1 MPTEHLSPRP
11 SSCLAVLA
19 AAFVFAFAMGAPQ
32 ARAQVSTAGVG
43 VVRHGVV
50 LSGSNR
56 VEGSLQIL
64 AGENTSFDGTP
75 IITGDLLVPG
85 TPLIQF
91 GGNPSYGGT
100 LQGAGDALPSNYQIT
115 GNGHFSLRHIV
126 LRTNAV
132 AMPVV
137 AAPPLPAGTRDVALS
152 SSGAN
157 PGSFA
162 TIRNLTVSGAAGN
175 VVVPPGTYGAFAVT
189 GNNSLTLGVA
199 GATQPA
205 VYNFQALT
213 FSGKDDLRIV
223 GPVIVTV
230 NGSVTCGGRIGSS
243 ASPGWLK
250 LRVASGNVILSGN
263 NTIYGQ
269 IIVPNGSVTFN
280 GNSELIGGLAC
291 NQLILNGNNLLR
303 FLILNTPPAATNDLV
318 TTNEDTD
325 VSFLLRGTDPDNN
338 PLTYTLLSVP
348 LHGRLSGVAPQLQY
362 TPEANYNGS
371 DSFTF
376 KVNDGQADSNVAT
389 ITLAVTPVNDTPTAI
404 SQRLTTKEDQALA
417 VTVAGQDVDEDALT
431 YEIISGPTHGTLTGT
446 PPQLLYTPDRDSNAT
461 DQFSFVVNDGKI
473 NSGVASVVIVVDP
486 TNDAPIAVDSSIELL
501 EDTPR
506 PVVLGATDPDGDVVT
521 YPVIT
526 KPQHGKLSGTPPNL
540 TYTPDAN
547 YAGPDSFNFSASDGQ
562 ADSALATVS
571 INVIQVND
579 APEALEQNVST
590 TEDTPRRITL
600 SGKDTEG
607 DPLGYRVDQLP
618 AHGTL
623 EGTPP
628 DLIYKPA
635 PDYNGSDSFTFV
647 TNDSF
652 EESDAATVTITIV
665 PANDAPVAAPQ
676 QLNTPEDT
684 ELEVTLG
691 ASDAEGDA
699 LTYTIVRYPQNGS
712 LSGSGSSYTYKPAPN
727 YFGTD
732 SFAFRAN
739 DGQADSNE
747 AVVDL
752 TIAAVNDSPVAD
764 KQSVTT
770 DEDVPRAIVLTGSDV
785 DGDAL
790 SFRVLSGPENG
801 VLEGTAPQF
810 TYRPRPNY
818 NGPDTVVFV
827 TNDGHVDSAP
837 ATVSISV
844 GPIND
849 APVTYDDE
857 VATDEDVAMGIV
869 LWANEYDGDPLTFT
883 VTTQP
888 QHGTISG
895 SPPNL
900 LYTPDQDFHGSDSFA
915 FKANDGLED
924 SNVSTVAITVRSIND
939 VPVASSQHR
948 LTPED
953 SPLEIALSAA
963 DADSDPLTYTVL
975 TPPAHGTL
983 GGTPPNLLYTPA
995 QDFYGEDAFT
1005 FRVNDGTVD
1014 SAPATVAITVQPVND
1029 LPEAVGQPVSTD
1041 EEVPVPV
1048 TLAATD
1054 VDGDPLVYL
1063 ILTPPEHG
1071 TLTGTPPNLVYTP
1084 TTNYNGPDRIVFA
1097 AYDGTSDSLPAEIQI
1112 TVRPLNDAPAA
1123 VGQSLST
1130 AEDTAL
1136 AVTLTGTDAD
1146 NDTLTYSITVAP
1158 QHGSL
1163 SGVPPDVT
1171 YIPAADFNGTD
1182 SFAFKANDGTVDS
1195 PPANI
1200 HIAVTPVNDAPSAT
1214 AQGIVTDQNTASSV
1228 TLAGTDVDQDLLTFS
1243 IVTPPGH
1250 GVISGTSPNL
1260 TYTPADNY
1268 HGPDSFT
1275 FRAND
1280 GALDSAPA
1288 TVSITVNRV
1297 NRRPVAADQ
1306 MLTTDEDTPKVV
1318 ILSGT
1323 DPDGDPL
1330 TYVITGNPA
1339 HGRLVGSGATLTYR
1353 PNSNYSGPDSFTFK
1367 VNDGVVDSLPGTIAI
1382 NISSVND
1389 APTAIPQTIATKKD
1403 QARSFTLTAS
1413 DPDGDPIA
1421 YSVLES
1427 PAHGTLTGAAPD
1439 LTYTPASGYLGADHF
1454 TFKVNDGQVDSAPA
1468 TVSINVNS
1476 NNTAPSALPQS
1487 VATDEDNSVNI
1498 TLTATDAE
1506 GNTLSYLILSQ
1517 PAHGVLTGTP
1527 PALTYTPAENYNG
1540 ADHFS
1545 FQASD
1550 GSLASDPAN
1559 VSITVRPVNDAPV
1572 AEAQSIRTK
1581 QAVSKSFVL
1590 NGTDIDG
1597 DALTYTVTVAP
1608 AHGTLSG
1615 AAPNL
1620 TYIPESTYF
1629 GADSLKFTISDG
1641 HAISNEATVG
1651 IKITPPIVSRTYT
1664 TTADFA
1670 EGSLFNVNSAVPN
1683 QLQTSINQS
1692 NFDFVWIPIF
1702 TKGTVVRLD
1711 TETGR
1716 VLGEYRLT
1724 PDGVGDPYASRTAID
1739 SKGNCWIANERT
1751 NTVVMIANPNG
1762 ADWIDKNHNG
1772 KLDTSIGQDDIKP
1785 WPNPNGVNTNGG
1797 VSAAEDEL
1805 IVRYVKSTAT
1815 NLRHISVDG
1824 QDNVWVGGVGV
1835 QNFDLID
1842 HNTGTIIRTE
1852 LANGRG
1858 GNGGFIDFDNVLW
1871 STGRF
1876 LRWQANLPLSSVP
1889 PTPWNIPDNSWGVA
1903 KDPLG
1908 NVWVTYDPSEV
1919 VYKYAPDGHLIGTYP
1934 HGSTW
1939 SQGLAIDANGD
1950 VWIATSHC
1958 GYFVSHLKNDGTF
1971 VGAVPVAAHGP
1982 TGVAIDRKGYI
1993 WVSNTNGVVQRI
2005 NPLGGAV
2012 GRDGVTP
2019 IGEVDITTSYLG
2031 GTIWAYSNFTGA
2043 ALARAGQRGRWT
2055 VTYDSEQDG
2064 ANWGAVVWNAQI
2076 CNDGALPVYASVS
2089 EDGIHYSAEQL
2100 LTPENSVPTAK
2111 GRFITI
2117 RVDFEPSESG
2127 GVSPILQDITVGTAG
2142 YVPPPV
2148 GHGWSITAGDD
2159 INANWPDPLVLH
2171 GAICRSAYDPA
2182 VNSSVTW
2189 SVVSGPGQVSF
2200 SDIHAIQPT
2209 CQFTKDGIYVFR
2221 VTALVGSETQTDD
2234 LTVRL
2239 TPYNKAPWVDA
2250 GPNRSIRTIAS
2261 SAFLDGTVR
2270 DDGLPENTPLQI
2282 QWRQKYGPGVTTFA
2296 NPNSPTTTA
2305 TFSMEGI
2312 YTLELWASDG
2322 QYSATATVEV
2332 RAGTL
2337 CSIEGID
2344 GLVSWWQANGTAADH
2359 ASGNQAFLEKG
2370 ATYQNSLIGAGFK
2383 FDGTD
2388 DRITV
2393 FKSPSLDLAK
2403 TGDGSLTVEFWM
2415 KPETHENN
2423 FRFLAEWKN
2432 VSTDA
2437 YGVHIYRW
2445 FSQLRANLVDT
2456 QGRSHEIFSN
2466 ADVAFVGQWTHIG
2479 VTYDGTTGVARIYVN
2494 GVQQTSANLGL
2505 FTPQTSYDLY
2515 FGSDINSSGNAVN
2528 AYYSGM
2534 LDEIS
2539 LYRRA
2544 LDGNE
2549 LHDIYAAGSDGK
2561 CPIDENH
2568 SPVVDAGP
2576 DQSIARVDDTVA
2588 LHGSA
2593 TDDGLPVDSS
2603 VALLWTKL
2611 SGPGTVTFSTP
2622 SSVATLATFSAPGV
2636 YILQLMAD
2644 DGLDKISDTVV
2655 VRVGT
2660 FCRVEGPAGLA
2671 AWWPGNGDA
2680 HDVISGQT
2688 GRLLNGASFVDG
2700 KVSMAFQFD
2709 GANDAVR
2716 NVAAANLDL
2725 GKRGDGSLTIEFWM
2739 RPETHENNF
2748 RMLTQWRDVV
2758 TGRTG
2763 VHVYR
2768 WFSQLRANLI
2778 DTQGRS
2784 HEIFSNADV
2793 ALINLWTHI
2802 GVTYDGKTGIAR
2814 IYVNGVQQ
2822 SSAPLGIFTP
2832 QTSYDLYFGSD
2843 LNSAGPA
2850 NPFYKGQLDE
2860 ISLYSRSLDGQEM
2873 WDIFAAGQ
2881 EGKCPTD
2888 QNRAPVVNA
2897 GPNQSLT
2904 RPGSTLTLSGVVTDD
2919 GLPLPSSLNIQWKK
2933 LSGPGD
2939 VLLGTPNQSETTA
2952 TFSQS
2957 GIYVMELSANDT
2969 LDHASDTVEVRVNAF
2984 CSVDSPP
2991 DLAAWWPANGD
3002 ALDVI
3007 SGHVGRLLN
3016 GVTFADGKASM
3027 GFKFDGSDDV
3037 VRIAADDSINIAK
3050 NGSFTVEFW
3059 MNPETHE
3066 NNFRM
3071 LTVWKN
3077 AVSGAYGV
3085 HIYRWFSQLRAN
3097 LIDTSGLS
3105 HEIFSN
3111 ADVAF
3116 VNQWTHV
3123 AVTYD
3128 KPTGIA
3134 RIYINGNQQASANL
3148 GVFTPQTTPDLYFG
3162 DDPSSNGS
3170 TNSFYKGMLDE
3181 ISLYRRALDG
3191 KEIHDIY
3198 AADTDGK
3205 CPIDDNAAP
3214 IVDAG
3219 PDQSV
3224 TQTSGILPLQ
3234 GSVIDDGLP
3243 AGSSVGVEWS
3253 KVSGPGVVTFA
3264 NASSATTTATFSQP
3278 GIYVLQL
3285 VADDS
3290 LDQGSDTV
3298 EVRVGTYCRVEG
3310 PAGLTSWWP
3319 GNGDARDVIGG
3330 QTGRLLNGA
3339 SFVDGKVSM
3348 AFQFDGVND
3357 AVRNPAS
3364 PNLDVGKRGDGSF
3377 SIEFW
3382 MKPET
3387 HENNFRFL
3395 AEWRNAATG
3404 ATGVHVYRWFSQL
3417 RANLIDT
3424 NGLSH
3429 EIFSNADVAF
3439 VNQWTHVAV
3448 TYDKP
3453 SGIAR
3458 IYINGVQQTAAP
3470 LGAFTPQT
3478 SYDLYFG
3485 SDLNSAGP
3493 ANPFYKGQLDEIS
3506 LYSRALDGQEL
3517 WDIFSADK
3525 EGKCPV
3531 DQNRA
3536 PTVSAGP
3543 DLSISQA
3550 SGTVALLGSVDND
3563 SLPLNAGTTL
3573 LWRKLSGP
3581 GDVTFADSSSAQTT
3595 ATFSAPGIYVLQLT
3609 ADDTLNQASDTMEVR
3624 VGVPCRIEGPAD
3636 MAAWW
3641 PGNGDA
3647 KDVVSGQVGRLL
3659 NGVSLVDAKV
3669 SMGFQFDGANDSVR
3683 MPAATNLDVAKAG
3696 DGSMTV
3702 EFWMKP
3708 DTHENNFRFLV
3719 EWKNTVNN
3727 AYGVHIYRWF
3737 SQLRANFI
3745 DTTGL
3750 SHEIFSNADVA
3761 FIGQWTHVAVTY
3773 DKTKGIARIYI
3784 NGVQQSSANLGIFT
3798 PQTSYDLY
3806 FGSDL
3811 TNNGSAN
3818 SFYKGQLDEIA
3829 LYRRALDGQELWDIF
3844 AADKDGKCPFDQNRA
3859 PVVNAGPDQAVAQ
3872 TNTAINLHGT
3882 VSDDGL
3888 PLPASINAHW
3898 SKVSGPGSVSFGN
3911 ADSLDTT
3918 ASFDLGGIYVLRL
3931 TADDT
3936 LESASD
3942 LVEVRVGPACGTAS
3956 ASSLVAWWPGNGD
3969 AQDVVTGQFGRLLN
3983 GTSFVDAKVS
3993 TGFKFD
3999 GADDAVRMPAAAN
4012 LDVAKSGDGSV
4023 SLEFWMNPETHENNF
4038 RFLAEW
4044 KNVATG
4050 AYGVHVYRWFSQLR
4064 VNWIDTAG
4072 NAHNLFSNA
4081 DVAFVGQWTHVA
4093 VTYDHAT
4100 GTGRIYINGVQ
4111 QSSAS
4116 LGVFLPQ
4123 TSHDLYFA
4131 SDLGS
4136 AGPVNSFY
4144 KGQLDEVGLY
4154 NTSLT
4159 AAQVQAIYAAGVCG
4173 KTPFVR
4179 NAPPSVNAGYDRTI
4193 TLPTNSVTLAGT
4205 ALDDGNP
4212 ANSALTVNWTQTA
4225 GPATALLSS
4234 PTSLQTTAMFSQ
4246 TGDYTFQLTA
4256 SDGALSASSLVHVTV
4271 LPDLRTPPVVSL
4283 TAPAGG
4289 SRFQST
4295 QAITISASAS
4305 DNDGRVTKVEFF
4317 ADAVKLGEKLTT
4329 PYSYAWSNA
4338 PGGSHVLTARAT
4350 DNDGLTATSSSVNID
4365 VVDPSTAPPPRIE
4378 LTSPEDASAITAPTE
4393 IRGSVEMASLKSWRL
4408 EYQLQG
4414 TPCADWVTFATGTG
4428 QVHDNVIGTLDPT
4441 LLLNGTYVVRLVVT
4455 DLANVS
4461 RTPNY
4466 LTFFIDGNMKVG
4478 QFTATFKDLELPLSG
4493 VPITVTRTY
4502 DSRNHCPGD
4511 FGYGW
4516 SLDVDS
4522 IRLESTEQMG
4532 NAWDLFVFVGNLVD
4546 PSYYRMDDAGPHLLS
4561 VKLPDGQLLRF
4572 TPKIV
4577 MDRPYNRLLSLL
4589 DQDGDDIGQVIS
4601 DIQYNQPVKLIYR
4614 AQSGTNGAVLKP
4626 RGYHT
4631 TDDLGGSG
4639 STSADAQFYLSSNTE
4654 GAFGLATHEN
4664 SAQDAPLMTD
4674 VTGWELTLKDG
4685 RVFLFDASG
4694 KLEQM
4699 LDRVGNKVTFNRDGA
4714 GKVER
4719 ITHSPSAKE
4728 IVFTRDA
4735 SQRIKAIA
4743 DPAGNKVQYRYTT
4756 NGDLDAVF
4764 QRGNDPAANVPTT
4777 SFTYK
4782 GVTHLLENILD
4793 ARGIQAAKNYYDDA
4807 GRLIK
4812 TVDADGKETIFTH
4825 DLNSRTET
4833 IKDRAG
4839 NITVHKYD
4847 ERGNIIETHAPD
4859 GTVTATDYHRW
4870 SDGKLSDLKETES
4883 VTGLFTDEFSP
4894 TAPLSTKTFTTHYSY
4909 EDDDPNTPPAND
4921 GLLRKLVDPKGNTTT
4936 FTYDDRGNV
4945 LTVTDANANAAGG
4958 TPPAGVTNTY
4968 YPNGLLQTAT
4978 DALGHVTTYTYD
4990 AKGNPDTETRTVT
5003 ITNVDG
5009 SSNVVNVVTD
5019 RDYNALGQL
5028 EKLTDPA
5035 GHVTTFEYDTNGN
5048 RRFERTTRT
5057 SGGGSVALVTET
5069 EYDAQDR
5076 PVRTWN
5082 ADNPRGQATRPS
5094 SETVYDDNGKVA
5106 WTYDALGRG
5115 THQEYDSRGLLIKT
5129 THPDNTFE
5137 TVTYDADGRR
5147 ETSTDRRG
5155 QVTKAV
5161 YDAMGRVKNTIFLGD
5176 GSTSAVTLST
5186 TAYDAVGRVWQS
5198 TDANNRT
5205 TSYSYDAAGRRLV
5218 VALPLLQGSSVPSIT
5233 RYAYDNNGNL
5243 RFVTDAKGRV
5253 IEHLYDALN
5262 RRIQT
5267 ILPAAPIDL
5276 NGDGLLGSNEQS
5288 VITSTQTGYDELG
5301 RRVSETDA
5309 SNRTKR
5315 YIYDVLGRLRHVV
5328 DFAGQDTRFEYDELG
5343 NQLSQTDA
5351 NSHTTSYTYDNAGR
5365 RLTRTLPLGQQELL
5379 GYDNAGNLAS
5389 RKDFNGKVTT
5399 YGYDAMDRLRYRV
5412 PDSSLGEPTVEF
5424 TYTANGQRETMRDAT
5439 GTTIY
5444 NYDGRGQLSTKQTPF
5459 GTLSYSY
5466 YANGSLARTWSS
5478 NVNGIDTSYAY
5489 DEQNRLAT
5497 VTDPNLGNT
5506 TYSYDEVGNL
5516 KQAAYPNAIKHQY
5529 TYNVLNRLDLLID
5542 RSPTN
5547 TIINCWKYHG
5557 TGAGQRTWV
5566 EEFDHRTAWYSYD
5579 NLGRLKTEAVTGSI
5593 QDGKNGNVSYGYDN
5607 VGNRLSRTS
5616 SLPGIPNQ
5624 TFGYDAN
5631 DRLNGDQYD
5640 ANGNTRIGTTSQPLN
5655 LSTPQQVSGTDSY
5668 DSENRLTQRN
5678 GNNGSV
5684 TLLYDGDGNRVQE
5697 IVNGQTTSYLVDDRN
5712 PTGYAQ
5718 VVEEIVNGVVNHT
5731 YTYGHDLIS
5740 QDQVDPATNSWHAT
5754 FYAYDGHG
5762 NVRFLT
5768 NESGQVTDTYV
5779 YDAFGTLITATGTT
5793 NNRYRYTGEQFDP
5806 ALGLYYLRARLL
5818 NPLTGRFWTQDS
5830 YQGMNQEPGSLHK
5843 YLYATSDPANN
5854 LDPSG
5859 RESLAEISIS
5869 TSIRSGLVGMAVG
5882 APFRAY
5888 NAAMQFRAGVDL
5900 GTIAYDASIGV
5911 LTDGALGAALPGLG
5925 SFAARFT
5932 PIARAGQLL
5941 QRAAGSVWNAT
5952 PFVRGRLIE
5961 EGILGRLPSTL
5972 QAGVKNFPVIDDFFR
5987 GVATSIKS
5995 IDVTAKTYQNT
6006 SSLIYKIMRDAGKL
6020 AAFDGA
6026 EYGGYQVAA
6035 HEVEKRVLVVVVEEG
6050 AVTAEQAEAL
6060 VQATRQARAAYPGV
6074 EIAITPMP

>member
-1 MPTEHLSPRP
+1 
-11 SSCLAVLA
+11 
-19 AAFVFAFAMGAPQ
+19 MGAPQ

-75 IITGDLLVPG
+75 IVTGDLLVPG

-115 GNGHFSLRHIV
+115 GTGHFSLRHIV

-157 PGSFA
+157 PGSFS

-205 VYNFQALT
+205 VYNFQALS
-213 FSGKDDLRIV
+213 FSGNDDLRIV

-280 GNSELIGGLAC
+280 GNSQLIGGLAC

-325 VSFLLRGTDPDNN
+325 VTFLLRGTDPDNN
-338 PLTYTLLSVP
+338 PLTYTLLSLP

-389 ITLAVTPVNDTPTAI
+389 ITLAVKPVNDTPTAI

-417 VTVAGQDVDEDALT
+417 VTLAGQDVDEDALT

-547 YAGPDSFNFSASDGQ
+547 YAGPDSFNFSATDGQ

-635 PDYNGSDSFTFV
+635 RDYNGSDSFTFV

-652 EESDAATVTITIV
+652 EESDPATVTITIV

-684 ELEVTLG
+684 ELQVTLG
-691 ASDAEGDA
+691 ASDAEGDN

-712 LSGSGSSYTYKPAPN
+712 LSGSGSNFTYKPAPN

-747 AVVDL
+747 AVVDI
-752 TIAAVNDSPVAD
+752 TIEAVNDSPVAN

-770 DEDVPRAIVLTGSDV
+770 DEDVARAIVLTGSDV

-790 SFRVLSGPENG
+790 SFRVLSGPEHG
-801 VLEGTAPQF
+801 ALEGTAPRF
-810 TYRPRPNY
+810 TYRPSTNY
-818 NGPDTVVFV
+818 NGPDALVFV
-827 TNDGHVDSAP
+827 ANDGHGDSAP

-888 QHGTISG
+888 QHGTFSG
-895 SPPNL
+895 TPPNL

-953 SPLEIALSAA
+953 SPLEIALTAA

-975 TPPAHGTL
+975 TPPAHGSL
-983 GGTPPNLLYTPA
+983 SGTPPNLLYTPA
-995 QDFYGEDAFT
+995 QDFHDEDAFT

-1014 SAPATVAITVQPVND
+1014 SAPATVTITVQPVND

-1112 TVRPLNDAPAA
+1112 TVRPINDAPAA
-1123 VGQSLST
+1123 AGQSLST

-1200 HIAVTPVNDAPSAT
+1200 HIVVTPVNDAPSAT
-1214 AQGIVTDQNTASSV
+1214 AQGMVTDQNTASSV

-1353 PNSNYSGPDSFTFK
+1353 PNSNYSGPDSFSFK

-1439 LTYTPASGYLGADHF
+1439 LTYTPASGYLGTDRF

-1476 NNTAPSALPQS
+1476 TNTAPSALPQS

-1517 PAHGVLTGTP
+1517 PTHGVLTGTP

-1540 ADHFS
+1540 SDHFS

-1581 QAVSKSFVL
+1581 QGISKSFVL
-1590 NGTDIDG
+1590 KGSDIDG

-1615 AAPNL
+1615 TAPNL
-1620 TYIPESTYF
+1620 TYAPESTYY
-1629 GADSLKFTISDG
+1629 GSDSLKFTVSDG
-1641 HAISNEATVG
+1641 HAMSNEATVS
-1651 IKITPPIVSRTYT
+1651 IKITPPLVSRTYT

-1670 EGSLFNVNSAVPN
+1670 EGNLFNVSSVVPN
-1683 QLQTSINQS
+1683 QLQTSIDQS
-1692 NFDFVWIPIF
+1692 NFDFVWVPVF

-1724 PDGVGDPYASRTAID
+1724 PDGVSDPYASRTAID

-1762 ADWIDKNHNG
+1762 ADWIDRNHNG
-1772 KLDTSIGQDDIKP
+1772 KLDTSLGQDDVRA
-1785 WPNPNGVNTNGG
+1785 WPNPGGVNTNGG
-1797 VSAAEDEL
+1797 VSSAEDEL
-1805 IVRYVKSTAT
+1805 IVRYVKTTAKG
-1815 NLRHISVDG
+1815 LRHISVDG
-1824 QDNVWVGGVGV
+1824 QDNVWIGGVDV

-1842 HNTGTIIRTE
+1842 HNTGAIIRTE
-1852 LANGRG
+1852 LSNGHG

-1871 STGRF
+1871 STGNF
-1876 LRWQANLPLSSVP
+1876 LRWPVSTPLSSVP
-1889 PTPWNIPDNSWGVA
+1889 TPWNPGIPSDSWGVA
-1903 KDPLG
+1903 KDPFG
-1908 NVWVTYDPSEV
+1908 NIWVTHDPSTTV
-1919 VYKYAPDGHLIGTYP
+1919 AKYAPDGKLIGEYS
-1934 HGSTW
+1934 HGYSW
-1939 SQGLAIDANGD
+1939 SQGIAIDANGD

-1958 GYFVSHLKNDGTF
+1958 GYAVAHLKNDGTLI
-1971 VGAVPVAAHGP
+1971 GSVPVAAHGP
-1982 TGVAIDRKGYI
+1982 TGVAIDRKGRVWASSTTGI
-1993 WVSNTNGVVQRI
+1993 VQRI
-2005 NPLGGAV
+2005 NPLGGPI
-2012 GRDGVTP
+2012 GTDGVTP
-2019 IGEVDITTSYLG
+2019 VGEVDISSNYLG
-2031 GTIWAYSNFTGA
+2031 GEVWAYSNFTGA

-2064 ANWGAVVWNAQI
+2064 AAWGPVVWNAQI
-2076 CNDGALPVYASVS
+2076 CNDGALPVYVS
-2089 EDGIHYSAEQL
+2089 LSDDGIHYSPEQQ
-2100 LTPENSVPTAK
+2100 LTPEQSVPSGN

-2117 RVDFEPSESG
+2117 RVDFEPAENG
-2127 GVSPILQDITVGTAG
+2127 GTSPILQDITVGTLG
-2142 YVPPPV
+2142 YVPPSV
-2148 GHGWSITAGDD
+2148 GHGWSVTAGED
-2159 INANWPDPLVLH
+2159 ISANWPDPIVLH

-2182 VNSSVTW
+2182 VSSTVTW

-2209 CQFTKDGIYVFR
+2209 CQFTKDGNYVFR
-2221 VTALVGSETQTDD
+2221 VSATANGITQSDD
-2234 LTVRL
+2234 LNVHL
-2239 TPYNKAPWVDA
+2239 VPYNKAPWVSA
-2250 GPNRSIRTIAS
+2250 GHNLSVRSLGDIVT
-2261 SAFLDGTVR
+2261 LNGVVR
-2270 DDGLPENTPLQI
+2270 DDGLPENTPLQV
-2282 QWRQKYGPGVTTFA
+2282 QWRMRYGPGTVAFA
-2296 NPNSPTTTA
+2296 DPAQPQTTA
-2305 TFSMEGI
+2305 TFSLPGI
-2312 YTLELWASDG
+2312 YVLELFATDT
-2322 QYSATATVEV
+2322 QYSATSTVEV
-2332 RAGTL
+2332 RVAAFCNIG
-2337 CSIEGID
+2337 SID
-2344 GLVSWWQANGTAADH
+2344 GLVSWWQANGTGADH
-2359 ASGNQAFLEKG
+2359 ASGNEAFLEKG
-2370 ATYQNSLIGAGFK
+2370 ATYANGKVGAAFK
-2383 FDGTD
+2383 FDGVD
-2388 DRITV
+2388 DRAIV
-2393 FKSPSLDLAK
+2393 FKSPTLDIAK
-2403 TGDGSLTVEFWM
+2403 NGSFTVELWSNAINRGNE
-2415 KPETHENN
+2415 PVLLGWNN
-2423 FRFLAEWKN
+2423 GSAWGVFLWERQEWFIN
-2432 VSTDA
+2432 E
-2437 YGVHIYRW
+2437 
-2445 FSQLRANLVDT
+2445 LRAVLYDTNGVRHEFAVGENYAGVD
-2456 QGRSHEIFSN
+2456 
-2466 ADVAFVGQWTHIG
+2466 GQWRHYALS
-2479 VTYDGTTGVARIYVN
+2479 YDKPSGIARLYIN
-2494 GVQQTSANLGL
+2494 GVLQGQANLGS
-2505 FTPQTSYDLY
+2505 FTPQTGYDLY
-2515 FGSDINSSGNAVN
+2515 FGSVQGQSTPFA
-2528 AYYSGM
+2528 GM

-2539 LYRRA
+2539 LYNRA
-2544 LDGNE
+2544 LDGQE
-2549 LHDIYAAGSDGK
+2549 IWEIYDADVYGK
-2561 CPIDENH
+2561 CPIDENAAPMV
-2568 SPVVDAGP
+2568 SAGP
-2576 DQSIARVDDTVA
+2576 EQSTAQNT
-2588 LHGSA
+2588 GSV
-2593 TDDGLPVDSS
+2593 TLYGSVSDDGLPLGST
-2603 VALLWTKL
+2603 VAVHWSKVN
-2611 SGPGTVTFSTP
+2611 GPGNVTFGNPNAVQTT
-2622 SSVATLATFSAPGV
+2622 AAFTAPGIYV
-2636 YILQLMAD
+2636 LKLTAD
-2644 DGLDKISDTVV
+2644 DTLETVSDTVE
-2655 VRVGT
+2655 VRVGS
-2660 FCRVEGPAGLA
+2660 FCNVDSPPGLVG
-2671 AWWPGNGDA
+2671 WWPGQGNGREAIGSND
-2680 HDVISGQT
+2680 
-2688 GRLLNGASFVDG
+2688 GRLLNGIDFAVG
-2700 KVSMAFQFD
+2700 KTSLGFHFD
-2709 GANDAVR
+2709 GANDSVR
-2716 NVAAANLDL
+2716 VPAAPALD
-2725 GKRGDGSLTIEFWM
+2725 
-2739 RPETHENNF
+2739 
-2748 RMLTQWRDVV
+2748 V
-2758 TGRTG
+2758 
-2763 VHVYR
+2763 
-2768 WFSQLRANLI
+2768 
-2778 DTQGRS
+2778 
-2784 HEIFSNADV
+2784 
-2793 ALINLWTHI
+2793 
-2802 GVTYDGKTGIAR
+2802 GKTGNGSFTIELWANSVNRGNEPVLVGWNNGGAWGVFLWERQEWFINELRAVLYDTSGVRHEFAVGENYAGVDGQWRHYALSYDKPSGIAR
-2814 IYVNGVQQ
+2814 LYINGVLQGQ
-2822 SSAPLGIFTP
+2822 ANLGSFTP
-2832 QTSYDLYFGSD
+2832 QTGYDLYFGYVQGQSTPF
-2843 LNSAGPA
+2843 AGL
-2850 NPFYKGQLDE
+2850 LDE
-2860 ISLYSRSLDGQEM
+2860 ISLYSRVLDGEEIY
-2873 WDIFAAGQ
+2873 DIFAADKD
-2881 EGKCPTD
+2881 GKCPVD
-2888 QNRAPVVNA
+2888 QNHPPVVSA
-2897 GPNQSLT
+2897 GPGQST
-2904 RPGSTLTLSGVVTDD
+2904 AQNTGTVTVTGTVTDD
-2919 GLPLPSSLNIQWKK
+2919 GLPAGSTVSVQWSKVD
-2933 LSGPGD
+2933 GPGT
-2939 VLLGTPNQSETTA
+2939 VTFGSPNALQSTA
-2952 TFSQS
+2952 TFSAP
-2957 GIYVMELSANDT
+2957 GIYVLRLTADDTLDQVSDTVEVRVGSFCQIETPVAGMVAWWPGQGNAREMIGSQDGRLLNGINFVSGKVSLAFNFDGTNDSVRIPASPGIDVGKSGDGSLTIELWAKSVNKGNEPVLLGWNNGSAWGVHLWERQEWFINELRAVLYDTNGVRHEFAVGENYAAIDGLWRHYALTYDKPTGIAKLYINGVLQGQASLGSFTPQTGHDLYFGYIQGQSTPFAGMLDEISLYNRALDGQEVQDLYDADVQGKCPLDANHSPQVSAGPNQSVSEVGRAITLYGSVTDDGLPAGGGLNVQWTKLDGPGEVSFANANTAETSASFSAPGIYVLQLTANDT
-2969 LDHASDTVEVRVNAF
+2969 LNQASDTVEVRVNAI
-2984 CSVDSPP
+2984 CNVDGVRG
-2991 DLAAWWPANGD
+2991 LAAWWPANGD
-3002 ALDVI
+3002 ATDVI
-3007 SGHVGRLLN
+3007 NGQTGRLLN
-3016 GVTFADGKASM
+3016 ATGFAPGMVSM
-3027 GFKFDGSDDV
+3027 GFNFDGVKNS
-3037 VRIAADDSINIAK
+3037 VRMPASPGVDIAK
-3050 NGSFTVEFW
+3050 SGDGSMTMEFW
-3059 MNPETHE
+3059 TKSVNKGNEPVLVGW
-3066 NNFRM
+3066 NN
-3071 LTVWKN
+3071 
-3077 AVSGAYGV
+3077 GAAWGV
-3085 HIYRWFSQLRAN
+3085 FLWERQEWFINELRAV
-3097 LIDTSGLS
+3097 LYDTAGVR
-3105 HEIFSN
+3105 HEFAIGEN
-3111 ADVAF
+3111 YAAVDG
-3116 VNQWTHV
+3116 QWRHY
-3123 AVTYD
+3123 ALTYD
-3128 KPTGIA
+3128 KASGIA
-3134 RIYINGNQQASANL
+3134 KLYINAVLQGQASL
-3148 GVFTPQTTPDLYFG
+3148 GSFTPQTGYDLYFG
-3162 DDPSSNGS
+3162 YVQGQS
-3170 TNSFYKGMLDE
+3170 TPFAGMLDE
-3181 ISLYRRALDG
+3181 ISLYNRALDG
-3191 KEIHDIY
+3191 KELSDIY
-3198 AADTDGK
+3198 ASGTDGK

-3214 IVDAG
+3214 VVNAG

-3224 TQTSGILPLQ
+3224 TQLTDVAHLH
-3234 GSVIDDGLP
+3234 GSVTDDGLP
-3243 AGSSVGVEWS
+3243 VGSAVTVEWS
-3253 KVSGPGVVTFA
+3253 KVAGPGNVTFGNA
-3264 NASSATTTATFSQP
+3264 NAPETTASFTAP
-3278 GIYVLQL
+3278 GIYLL
-3285 VADDS
+3285 KLLGHDG
-3290 LDQGSDTV
+3290 LDEASDTV
-3298 EVRVGTYCRVEG
+3298 EVRVATFCRVES
-3310 PAGLTSWWP
+3310 PIGLTAWWP
-3319 GNGDARDVIGG
+3319 GNGTAFDAVNE
-3330 QTGRLLNGA
+3330 QTGRLLNGLEFA
-3339 SFVDGKVSM
+3339 EGKVSL
-3348 AFQFDGVND
+3348 AFNFDGIND
-3357 AVRNPAS
+3357 SVRVPAS
-3364 PNLDVGKRGDGSF
+3364 PSADVAKSGDGSLTMELWAN
-3377 SIEFW
+3377 SLNRGNEPVLVGW
-3382 MKPET
+3382 
-3387 HENNFRFL
+3387 NNGAAWGVFL
-3395 AEWRNAATG
+3395 WERQEWFINE
-3404 ATGVHVYRWFSQL
+3404 L
-3417 RANLIDT
+3417 RAVLYDT
-3424 NGLSH
+3424 NGVRHEFAVGENYAGVDGQWRHYALS
-3429 EIFSNADVAF
+3429 
-3439 VNQWTHVAV
+3439 
-3448 TYDKP
+3448 YDKP

-3458 IYINGVQQTAAP
+3458 LYINGVLQGQAN
-3470 LGAFTPQT
+3470 LGSFTPQT
-3478 SYDLYFG
+3478 GYDLYFG
-3485 SDLNSAGP
+3485 SVQGQSTPFAGM
-3493 ANPFYKGQLDEIS
+3493 LDEIS
-3506 LYSRALDGQEL
+3506 LYNRALDGQEI
-3517 WDIFSADK
+3517 WDIFSADAA
-3525 EGKCPV
+3525 GKCPA
-3531 DQNRA
+3531 DQNRPPA
-3536 PTVSAGP
+3536 VNAGP
-3543 DLSISQA
+3543 DQTVPQLTGSA
-3550 SGTVALLGSVDND
+3550 SLRGSVSDD
-3563 SLPLNAGTTL
+3563 GLPAGASVTVE
-3573 LWRKLSGP
+3573 WSKMDGP
-3581 GDVTFADSSSAQTT
+3581 GNVTFADSHALATT
-3595 ATFSAPGIYVLQLT
+3595 ATFDAAGIYVLQLT
-3609 ADDTLNQASDTMEVR
+3609 ADDSLDRVSDEVEVR
-3624 VGVPCRIEGPAD
+3624 VGPACSTD
-3636 MAAWW
+3636 AAPGLSAWW

-3647 KDVVSGQVGRLL
+3647 QDVVSGQVGRLL
-3659 NGVSLVDAKV
+3659 NGVTFVRGKV
-3669 SMGFQFDGANDSVR
+3669 SLGFNFDGTNDSVR
-3683 MPAATNLDVAKAG
+3683 VPASPAIDVAKSA
-3696 DGSMTV
+3696 DGSLTMELWANSV
-3702 EFWMKP
+3702 NRGNEPVLVGW
-3708 DTHENNFRFLV
+3708 NNGGAWGVFLWERQ
-3719 EWKNTVNN
+3719 EWFINE
-3727 AYGVHIYRWF
+3727 
-3737 SQLRANFI
+3737 LRAVLY
-3745 DTTGL
+3745 DTSGVR
-3750 SHEIFSNADVA
+3750 HEFAVGENYAGVD
-3761 FIGQWTHVAVTY
+3761 GQWRHYALSY
-3773 DKTKGIARIYI
+3773 DKPSGIAKLYI
-3784 NGVQQSSANLGIFT
+3784 NGVLQGQANLGSFT
-3798 PQTSYDLY
+3798 PQTGYDLY
-3806 FGSDL
+3806 FG
-3811 TNNGSAN
+3811 
-3818 SFYKGQLDEIA
+3818 YVQGQSTPFAGTLDEIT
-3829 LYRRALDGQELWDIF
+3829 LYNRALTQTQI
-3844 AADKDGKCPFDQNRA
+3844 
-3859 PVVNAGPDQAVAQ
+3859 QAV
-3872 TNTAINLHGT
+3872 
-3882 VSDDGL
+3882 
-3888 PLPASINAHW
+3888 
-3898 SKVSGPGSVSFGN
+3898 
-3911 ADSLDTT
+3911 
-3918 ASFDLGGIYVLRL
+3918 Y
-3931 TADDT
+3931 
-3936 LESASD
+3936 
-3942 LVEVRVGPACGTAS
+3942 
-3956 ASSLVAWWPGNGD
+3956 
-3969 AQDVVTGQFGRLLN
+3969 
-3983 GTSFVDAKVS
+3983 
-3993 TGFKFD
+3993 
-3999 GADDAVRMPAAAN
+3999 AAA
-4012 LDVAKSGDGSV
+4012 G
-4023 SLEFWMNPETHENNF
+4023 
-4038 RFLAEW
+4038 
-4044 KNVATG
+4044 
-4050 AYGVHVYRWFSQLR
+4050 
-4064 VNWIDTAG
+4064 
-4072 NAHNLFSNA
+4072 
-4081 DVAFVGQWTHVA
+4081 
-4093 VTYDHAT
+4093 
-4100 GTGRIYINGVQ
+4100 
-4111 QSSAS
+4111 
-4116 LGVFLPQ
+4116 
-4123 TSHDLYFA
+4123 
-4131 SDLGS
+4131 
-4136 AGPVNSFY
+4136 
-4144 KGQLDEVGLY
+4144 
-4154 NTSLT
+4154 
-4159 AAQVQAIYAAGVCG
+4159 CG

-4179 NAPPSVNAGYDRTI
+4179 NAPPVVNAGYDRTI
-4193 TLPTNSVTLAGT
+4193 TLPSNAVTLSGT
-4205 ALDDGNP
+4205 AVDDGNP
-4212 ANSALTVNWTQTA
+4212 AGSTLSTTWTQTG
-4225 GPATALLSS
+4225 GPVAATLTS
-4234 PTSLQTTAMFSQ
+4234 PTTLQTTATFSQ
-4246 TGDYTFQLTA
+4246 IGDYTFQLTA
-4256 SDGALSASSLVHVTV
+4256 NDGALTASASVHVTV
-4271 LPDLRTPPVVSL
+4271 LPDLRTPPSVSL
-4283 TAPAGG
+4283 SSPAQG
-4289 SRFQST
+4289 SRYQSSQT
-4295 QAITISASAS
+4295 ITISATAS

-4317 ADAVKLGEKLTT
+4317 ADGAKLGEKLTA
-4329 PYSYAWSNA
+4329 PYSFAWSNA
-4338 PGGSHVLTARAT
+4338 PGGAKVLTATAT
-4350 DNDGLTATSSSVNID
+4350 DNDGLIATSAPINIS
-4365 VVDPSTAPPPRIE
+4365 VVDPSTAPPPKVE
-4378 LTSPEDASAITAPTE
+4378 LTSPEDASAVTAPTE
-4393 IRGSVEMASLKSWRL
+4393 IRGSVEMAALKSWRL

-4414 TPCADWVTFATGTG
+4414 TACADWVAFATGTG

-4631 TDDLGGSG
+4631 TNDLGGSG
-4639 STSADAQFYLSSNTE
+4639 STSADAQFYLSSNTQ

-4674 VTGWELTLKDG
+4674 ATGWELTLKDG
-4685 RVFLFDASG
+4685 RVFLFDATG

-4699 LDRVGNKVTFNRDGA
+4699 LDRIGNKVTFNRDGA

-4735 SQRIKAIA
+4735 SHRITAIA

-4839 NITVHKYD
+4839 NVTVHKYD
-4847 ERGNIIETHAPD
+4847 ERGNIIETRAPD

-4894 TAPLSTKTFTTHYSY
+4894 TAPLSTRTLTTQYSN
-4909 EDDDPNTPPAND
+4909 EDDDPNTPPTND

-4936 FTYDDRGNV
+4936 FTYDDRGHV
-4945 LTVTDANANAAGG
+4945 LTVTDPNANAAGG
-4958 TPPAGVTNTY
+4958 TPSAGVTNTY

-4990 AKGNPDTETRTVT
+4990 AKGNPDTETQTVT

-5035 GHVTTFEYDTNGN
+5035 GHVTTYEYDTNGN

-5057 SGGGSVALVTET
+5057 SGGGTVAVVTET

-5082 ADNPRGQATRPS
+5082 ADNPRGQAARPS
-5094 SETVYDDNGKVA
+5094 SQTVYDDNGKVA

-5137 TVTYDADGRR
+5137 TMTYDAEGRR

-5155 QVTKAV
+5155 QVTKTV

-5176 GSTSAVTLST
+5176 GSSSAVTLST
-5186 TAYDAVGRVWQS
+5186 TAYDAAGRVSQS
-5198 TDANNRT
+5198 IDANNRT
-5205 TSYSYDAAGRRLV
+5205 TSYSYDTAGRRLA
-5218 VALPLLQGSSVPSIT
+5218 VALPLLQGSSAPSIT
-5233 RYAYDNNGNL
+5233 RYASDNNGNV

-5315 YIYDVLGRLRHVV
+5315 YVYDVLGRLRHVV

-5351 NSHTTSYTYDNAGR
+5351 NNHTTSYTYDNAGR

-5399 YGYDAMDRLRYRV
+5399 YGYDAMNRLRYRV
-5412 PDSSLGEPTVEF
+5412 PDSSMGEPTVEF

-5439 GTTIY
+5439 GTTFY

-5466 YANGSLARTWSS
+5466 YPNGSLARTWSS
-5478 NVNGIDTSYAY
+5478 NVNGVDTSYAY

-5516 KQAAYPNAIKHQY
+5516 KSVNYPNAIKHQY

-5547 TIINCWKYHG
+5547 TIVNCWKYHS

-5566 EEFDHRTAWYSYD
+5566 EEFDHRTAWYTYD
-5579 NLGRLKTEAVTGSI
+5579 SLGRLKTEAVTGSI

-5616 SLPGIPNQ
+5616 SLAGIPNQ
-5624 TFGYDAN
+5624 TFSYDAN

-5655 LSTPQQVSGTDSY
+5655 SSTPQQVLGTDSY

-5678 GNNGSV
+5678 GSNGNV
-5684 TLLYDGDGNRVQE
+5684 TLLYDGDGNRVQQ

-5712 PTGYAQ
+5712 LTGYAQ
-5718 VVEEIVNGVVNHT
+5718 VVEEIVNGAVNHT

-5740 QDQVDPATNSWHAT
+5740 QDQVDPATNSWHAS

-5779 YDAFGTLITATGTT
+5779 YDAFGTMITAVGTT
-5793 NNRYRYTGEQFDP
+5793 NNRYLYTGEQFDP
-5806 ALGLYYLRARLL
+5806 TLGLYNLRARLM
-5818 NPLTGRFWTQDS
+5818 NPLTGRFWSMDS
-5830 YQGMNQEPGSLHK
+5830 YQGTGADPQSLHK
-5843 YLYATSDPANN
+5843 YLYTGSDPTNR

-5859 RESLAEISIS
+5859 NMSLSEINVSTTIS
-5869 TSIRSGLVGMAVG
+5869 TTLRALPGQALRFAY
-5882 APFRAY
+5882 ARAY
-5888 NAAMQFRAGVDL
+5888 NAAVELAFSRTFQALVWGAAA
-5900 GTIAYDASIGV
+5900 AYTAYHETGDVETAFLS
-5911 LTDGALGAALPGLG
+5911 GALGYVFSGGPVLPRSWTPGALRTQVISEIQGAVNTQAISKLDPEAVVGIRGSTASGVKHAGGPWNPNDFDIDAFIVSDKIAATFPKNVWFRDARFAGSAYRSELEALAEGAQSEFLQSQSIAPGL
-5925 SFAARFT
+5925 RLDKPFT
-5932 PIARAGQLL
+5932 FRVFTTTEWAKQQNAGDQQILL
-5941 QRAAGSVWNAT
+5941 KSGNAS
-5952 PFVRGRLIE
+5952 P
-5961 EGILGRLPSTL
+5961 
-5972 QAGVKNFPVIDDFFR
+5972 
-5987 GVATSIKS
+5987 
-5995 IDVTAKTYQNT
+5995 
-6006 SSLIYKIMRDAGKL
+6006 
-6020 AAFDGA
+6020 
-6026 EYGGYQVAA
+6026 
-6035 HEVEKRVLVVVVEEG
+6035 
-6050 AVTAEQAEAL
+6050 
-6060 VQATRQARAAYPGV
+6060 
-6074 EIAITPMP
+6074 

>member
-1 MPTEHLSPRP
+1 
-11 SSCLAVLA
+11 
-19 AAFVFAFAMGAPQ
+19 MGAPQ

-115 GNGHFSLRHIV
+115 GTGHFSLRHIV

-132 AMPVV
+132 AMPAV

-157 PGSFA
+157 PGSFS

-213 FSGKDDLRIV
+213 FSGNDDLRIV

-269 IIVPNGSVTFN
+269 IIVPNGSVTLN
-280 GNSELIGGLAC
+280 GNSQLIGGLAC

-303 FLILNTPPAATNDLV
+303 FLVLNTPPAATNDLV

-348 LHGRLSGVAPQLQY
+348 LHGGLSGVAPQLQY
-362 TPEANYNGS
+362 IPEANYNGS

-389 ITLAVTPVNDTPTAI
+389 ITFSVKPVNDTPTAI

-417 VTVAGQDVDEDALT
+417 VTLSGQDVDEDALT

-506 PVVLGATDPDGDVVT
+506 PVVLGATDPDGDFVT

-526 KPQHGKLSGTPPNL
+526 KPQHGRLSGTPPNL

-547 YAGPDSFNFSASDGQ
+547 YAGPDSFSFSASDGQ

-635 PDYNGSDSFTFV
+635 RDYNGSDSFTFV

-676 QLNTPEDT
+676 QLSTPEDT
-684 ELEVTLG
+684 ELQVTLG
-691 ASDAEGDA
+691 ASDAEGDN

-712 LSGSGSSYTYKPAPN
+712 LTGSGSNFTYKPAPN

-764 KQSVTT
+764 KQCVTT
-770 DEDVPRAIVLTGSDV
+770 DEDVARAIVLTGSDV

-818 NGPDTVVFV
+818 NGPDTVIFV
-827 TNDGHVDSAP
+827 TNDGHGDSAP

-857 VATDEDVAMGIV
+857 AATDEDVAMGIV

-888 QHGTISG
+888 QHGTFSG
-895 SPPNL
+895 TPPNL

-953 SPLEIALSAA
+953 SPLAIALSAA

-1005 FRVNDGTVD
+1005 FRVNDGTAD

-1029 LPEAVGQPVSTD
+1029 LPEAAGQSISTD

-1054 VDGDPLVYL
+1054 VDEDPLVYL

-1123 VGQSLST
+1123 AGQSLST

-1280 GALDSAPA
+1280 GVLDSAPA

-1353 PNSNYSGPDSFTFK
+1353 PNSNYSGPDSFSFK

-1389 APTAIPQTIATKKD
+1389 APTAIAQTIATKKD

-1439 LTYTPASGYLGADHF
+1439 LTYTPASGYLGTDHF

-1517 PAHGVLTGTP
+1517 PTHGVLTGTP

-1540 ADHFS
+1540 SDHFS

-1590 NGTDIDG
+1590 NGSDIDG

-1615 AAPNL
+1615 TAPNL

-1751 NTVVMIANPNG
+1751 NAVVMIANPNG

-1785 WPNPNGVNTNGG
+1785 WPNPSGVNTNGG

-1805 IVRYVKSTAT
+1805 IVRYVKATAT

-1852 LANGRG
+1852 PANGRG

-2111 GRFITI
+2111 GRFITL

-2148 GHGWSITAGDD
+2148 SHGWSITAGDD

-2209 CQFTKDGIYVFR
+2209 CQFTKDGTYVFR

-2250 GPNRSIRTIAS
+2250 GPNRSIRNV
-2261 SAFLDGTVR
+2261 AFEVPLNGTVR

-2282 QWRQKYGPGVTTFA
+2282 QWRLKYGPGTVSFTNAASPVTNA
-2296 NPNSPTTTA
+2296 L
-2305 TFSMEGI
+2305 FSVEGI
-2312 YTLELWASDG
+2312 YTLELFASDG
-2322 QYSATATVEV
+2322 QYSATSTVEV
-2332 RAGTL
+2332 RVGAL
-2337 CSIEGID
+2337 CTIEAID
-2344 GLVSWWQANGTAADH
+2344 GQVSWWQGNGTPADH
-2359 ASGNQAFLEKG
+2359 VSGNEAFLEKG
-2370 ATYQNSLIGAGFK
+2370 ATYTNGMVGAAFK
-2383 FDGTD
+2383 FDGID

-2393 FKSPSLDLAK
+2393 FKSPSLDVAK
-2403 TGDGSLTVEFWM
+2403 TGDGSLTLEFWM

-2423 FRFLAEWKN
+2423 VRMLAEWKN
-2432 VSTDA
+2432 VQTNS
-2437 YGVHIYRW
+2437 YGVHVYRW
-2445 FSQLRANLVDT
+2445 FSQVRANFIDT
-2456 QGRSHEIFSN
+2456 LGRAHEIYSN
-2466 ADVAFVGQWTHIG
+2466 ADVALIGQWTHVAVSYNG
-2479 VTYDGTTGVARIYVN
+2479 VTGIARIHIN
-2494 GVQQTSANLGL
+2494 GVQQSSVNLGV
-2505 FTPQTSYDLY
+2505 FTPQTGYDLY
-2515 FGSDINSSGNAVN
+2515 FGSDINSSGAAVN
-2528 AYYSGM
+2528 PYYFGQ
-2534 LDEIS
+2534 LDEIT

-2544 LDGNE
+2544 LEGNE
-2549 LHDIYAAGSDGK
+2549 LHDIFAAGAYGK

-2568 SPVVDAGP
+2568 SPVVNAGP
-2576 DQSIARVDDTVA
+2576 DQSIARVEDTVA
-2588 LHGSA
+2588 LHGSV
-2593 TDDGLPVDSS
+2593 TDDGLPVDSG
-2603 VALLWTKL
+2603 VALRWSKL
-2611 SGPGTVTFSTP
+2611 SGPGNVTFGTADSI
-2622 SSVATLATFSAPGV
+2622 STLATFSAPGV
-2636 YILQLMAD
+2636 YIIQLAAD
-2644 DGLDKISDTVV
+2644 DGLDLITDTVA

-2660 FCRVEGPAGLA
+2660 FCRVEGPAGLT

-2680 HDVISGQT
+2680 NDVIGGAN

-2700 KVSMAFQFD
+2700 KVSMGFQFD
-2709 GANDAVR
+2709 GANDAVWMP
-2716 NVAAANLDL
+2716 AATNLDVA
-2725 GKRGDGSLTIEFWM
+2725 KRGDGSLTLEFWM
-2739 RPETHENNF
+2739 RPETHENNNRF
-2748 RMLTQWRDVV
+2748 LAEWRNAA
-2758 TGRTG
+2758 TGVTG

-2768 WFSQLRANLI
+2768 WFSQVRVNFI
-2778 DTQGRS
+2778 DTAGGNHQ
-2784 HEIFSNADV
+2784 IFSNADV
-2793 ALINLWTHI
+2793 AFINQWTHV
-2802 GVTYDGKTGIAR
+2802 GVTYDKASGIAR
-2814 IYVNGVQQ
+2814 IFINGVQQ
-2822 SSAPLGIFTP
+2822 TSAPLGSFTP

-2843 LNSAGPA
+2843 LNSSGPA

-2860 ISLYSRSLDGQEM
+2860 ISLYSRALDGQEM
-2873 WDIFAAGQ
+2873 WDIFAADK

-2888 QNRAPVVNA
+2888 QNRAPLVNA
-2897 GPNQSLT
+2897 GPNQSLA
-2904 RPGSTLTLSGVVTDD
+2904 RAGSTLTLAGTVTDD
-2919 GLPLPSSLNIQWKK
+2919 GLPLPAALNIQWRK
-2933 LSGPGD
+2933 LSGPGQ
-2939 VLLGTPNQSETTA
+2939 VLLDTPNLAQTTA
-2952 TFSQS
+2952 TFTEP

-2969 LDHASDTVEVRVNAF
+2969 LDNAADTVEVRVNAF
-2984 CSVDSPP
+2984 CTVDSPP
-2991 DLAAWWPANGD
+2991 DLAGWWPGNGD
-3002 ALDVI
+3002 ALNVI
-3007 SGHVGRLLN
+3007 SGKVGRLLN
-3016 GVTFADGKASM
+3016 GVSFADGKTSM
-3027 GFKFDGSDDV
+3027 GFKFDGVDDV
-3037 VRIAADDSINIAK
+3037 VRITADDSINVAK
-3050 NGSFTVEFW
+3050 TNGSMTVEFW

-3066 NNFRM
+3066 NNVRM
-3071 LTVWKN
+3071 LTDWKN
-3077 AVSGAYGV
+3077 SVSGAYGV
-3085 HIYRWFSQLRAN
+3085 HIYRWFSQVRAN
-3097 LIDTSGLS
+3097 LIDTNGAA

-3111 ADVAF
+3111 VDVAF
-3116 VNQWTHV
+3116 INQWTHV

-3134 RIYINGNQQASANL
+3134 RMYINGVQQTSANL
-3148 GVFTPQTTPDLYFG
+3148 GVFTPQTGYDLYFG
-3162 DDPSSNGS
+3162 DDPSSSGS
-3170 TNSFYKGMLDE
+3170 SNLFYKGRLDE

-3191 KEIHDIY
+3191 KEIFDIY
-3198 AADTDGK
+3198 GADSEGK
-3205 CPIDDNAAP
+3205 CPIDENAAP
-3214 IVDAG
+3214 LVNAG
-3219 PDQSV
+3219 PDQSL
-3224 TQTSGILPLQ
+3224 TQTSGSVTLT
-3234 GSVIDDGLP
+3234 GSVVDDGLP
-3243 AGSSVGVEWS
+3243 AGSGVGLEWS
-3253 KVSGPGVVTFA
+3253 KVSGPGTVTFA
-3264 NASSATTTATFSQP
+3264 NPNAAVTTATFSAE

-3298 EVRVGTYCRVEG
+3298 EVRVGSFCRVDS
-3310 PAGLTSWWP
+3310 PAGLTAWWP
-3319 GNGDARDVIGG
+3319 GNGDARDVVSGAV
-3330 QTGRLLNGA
+3330 GRLLNGA
-3339 SFVDGKVSM
+3339 SFVEGKVSM
-3348 AFQFDGVND
+3348 GFQFDGAND
-3357 AVRNPAS
+3357 TVRMPAAS
-3364 PNLDVGKRGDGSF
+3364 NLDVGKLGDGSMTL
-3377 SIEFW
+3377 EFW
-3382 MKPET
+3382 MQPET
-3387 HENNFRFL
+3387 HENNNRFL
-3395 AEWRNAATG
+3395 AQWKNVATNAY
-3404 ATGVHVYRWFSQL
+3404 GVHVYRWFSQV
-3417 RANLIDT
+3417 RVNFRDI
-3424 NGLSH
+3424 NGGDH
-3429 EIFSNADVAF
+3429 QIFSNVDVAF
-3439 VNQWTHVAV
+3439 MGQWTHVAV
-3448 TYDKP
+3448 TYDHAT
-3453 SGIAR
+3453 GIAR
-3458 IYINGVQQTAAP
+3458 IYINGFQQSS
-3470 LGAFTPQT
+3470 LGLGVFTPQT
-3478 SYDLYFG
+3478 SYDLYLG
-3485 SDLNSAGP
+3485 SNSNSGGP
-3493 ANPFYKGQLDEIS
+3493 LDPFYKGQLDEVS
-3506 LYSRALDGQEL
+3506 LYSRALDGQEV
-3517 WDIFSADK
+3517 WDIFAADK
-3525 EGKCPV
+3525 AGKCPT
-3531 DQNRA
+3531 DQNLG
-3536 PTVSAGP
+3536 PVVNAGP
-3543 DLSISQA
+3543 DQSISQPA
-3550 SGTVALLGSVDND
+3550 GTVTLYGSVTDD
-3563 SLPLNAGTTL
+3563 GLPLSAPMTVQ
-3573 LWRKLSGP
+3573 WRKLSGP
-3581 GDVTFADSSSAQTT
+3581 AEVVFGDPAAAQTT
-3595 ATFSAPGIYVLQLT
+3595 ATFTAPGIYVLQLIGN
-3609 ADDTLNQASDTMEVR
+3609 DSLNQASDNVEVR
-3624 VGVPCRIEGPAD
+3624 VGALCKVEGPSGL
-3636 MAAWW
+3636 MGWW

-3647 KDVVSGQVGRLL
+3647 NDVMTGQAARLL
-3659 NGVSLVDAKV
+3659 NGTSFVDAKV
-3669 SMGFQFDGANDSVR
+3669 SMGFQFDGVNDTVR
-3683 MPAATNLDVAKAG
+3683 MPAAANLDVAKAG

-3708 DTHENNFRFLV
+3708 ETHENNNRFLAQ
-3719 EWKNTVNN
+3719 WKNVATN

-3737 SQLRANFI
+3737 SQVRANLRDI
-3745 DTTGL
+3745 NGGD
-3750 SHEIFSNADVA
+3750 HQIFSNVDVA
-3761 FIGQWTHVAVTY
+3761 LIGQWTHVAISY
-3773 DKTKGIARIYI
+3773 DHATGIARIFI
-3784 NGVQQSSANLGIFT
+3784 NGFQQSSVGLGIFT

-3806 FGSDL
+3806 LGS
-3811 TNNGSAN
+3811 NQN
-3818 SFYKGQLDEIA
+3818 SGGGIDPFYKGQLDEVSI
-3829 LYRRALDGQELWDIF
+3829 YRRALDGQEVWDIF
-3844 AADKDGKCPFDQNRA
+3844 AADKDGKCPADQNRA
-3859 PVVNAGPDQAVAQ
+3859 PVVGAGPDQSVGALNSPI
-3872 TNTAINLHGT
+3872 TLHGT

-3888 PLPASINAHW
+3888 PVPGTINTHW
-3898 SKVSGPGSVSFGN
+3898 AKLSGPGQVTFSN
-3911 ADSLDTT
+3911 ADALDTT
-3918 ASFDLGGIYVLRL
+3918 ASFDAAGIYVLRL
-3931 TADDT
+3931 TADDSLDT
-3936 LESASD
+3936 ASD
-3942 LVEVRVGPACGTAS
+3942 LMEVRVGAPCAS
-3956 ASSLVAWWPGNGD
+3956 SSAESLVAWWPANGD
-3969 AQDVVTGQFGRLLN
+3969 GQDVVTGQSAHLLN
-3983 GTSFVDAKVS
+3983 GISFVDAKVS
-3993 TGFKFD
+3993 MGFRFD
-3999 GADDAVRMPAAAN
+3999 GVDDTVRMPAAPN
-4012 LDVAKSGDGSV
+4012 IDLGRSGDGSMTV
-4023 SLEFWMNPETHENNF
+4023 EFWMNPETHENNN
-4038 RFLAEW
+4038 RFLAQW
-4044 KNVATG
+4044 KNVTSN
-4050 AYGVHVYRWFSQLR
+4050 AYGVHIYRWFSQVRANLR
-4064 VNWIDTAG
+4064 DVNGGDHQI
-4072 NAHNLFSNA
+4072 FSNV
-4081 DVAFVGQWTHVA
+4081 DVAFIGQWTHVA
-4093 VTYDHAT
+4093 ISYDHAT
-4100 GTGRIYINGVQ
+4100 GIARIYINGAQ
-4111 QSSAS
+4111 QSSVN
-4116 LGVFLPQ
+4116 LGIFVPQ
-4123 TSHDLYFA
+4123 TSYDLY
-4131 SDLGS
+4131 LGS
-4136 AGPVNSFY
+4136 NLYSGGGLDPYY
-4144 KGQLDEVGLY
+4144 KGQLDEVSLY
-4154 NTSLT
+4154 KAALT
-4159 AAQVQAIYAAGVCG
+4159 AAQVQSVYAAGVCG

-4179 NAPPSVNAGYDRTI
+4179 NAAPTVNAGFDRTI
-4193 TLPTNSVTLAGT
+4193 TFPTNSVLLAGT

-4212 ANSALTVNWTQTA
+4212 AGSTLTVNWTQTG
-4225 GPATALLSS
+4225 GPGAATLSS
-4234 PTSLQTTAMFSQ
+4234 PATLQTTATFSQ
-4246 TGDYTFQLTA
+4246 VGDYVFQLSATDGALTA
-4256 SDGALSASSLVHVTV
+4256 SSNVHVTV
-4271 LPDLRTPPVVSL
+4271 LPDLRTPPTVSL
-4283 TAPAGG
+4283 TAPAEG

-4295 QAITISASAS
+4295 QTITISANAA
-4305 DNDGRVTKVEFF
+4305 DNDGRITKVEFF
-4317 ADAVKLGEKLTT
+4317 ADGTKLGEKLTP
-4329 PYSYAWSNA
+4329 PYFYSWTNA
-4338 PGGSHVLTARAT
+4338 PGTAHTLTATAT
-4350 DNDGLTATSSSVNID
+4350 DNDGLSATSAPIHID
-4365 VVDPSTAPPPRIE
+4365 VVDPNTAPPPKVE

-4414 TPCADWVTFATGTG
+4414 TPCADWVTFAIGTG
-4428 QVHDNVIGTLDPT
+4428 EVHDNVIGTLDPT
-4441 LLLNGTYVVRLVVT
+4441 LLLNGTYLVRLVVT

-4735 SQRIKAIA
+4735 SHRITAIA

-4839 NITVHKYD
+4839 NVTVHKYD

-4894 TAPLSTKTFTTHYSY
+4894 TAPLSTKTFTTRYSY
-4909 EDDDPNTPPAND
+4909 EDDDPNTPPTND

-4936 FTYDDRGNV
+4936 FTYDDRGHV
-4945 LTVTDANANAAGG
+4945 LTAADANANAAGG
-4958 TPPAGVTNTY
+4958 TPSATVTNTY
-4968 YPNGLLQTAT
+4968 DPNGLLQTAT

-5009 SSNVVNVVTD
+5009 SSNVVNAVTD

-5028 EKLTDPA
+5028 ERLTDPA
-5035 GHVTTFEYDTNGN
+5035 GHVTTYEYDTNGN

-5057 SGGGSVALVTET
+5057 SGGGSVSIVTET

-5076 PVRTWN
+5076 PVRIWN
-5082 ADNPRGQATRPS
+5082 ADNPRGQAARPS
-5094 SETVYDDNGKVA
+5094 SQTVYDDNGKVA

-5137 TVTYDADGRR
+5137 TMTYDAEGRR

-5155 QVTKAV
+5155 QVTKTV

-5176 GSTSAVTLST
+5176 GSSSAVTLSA
-5186 TAYDAVGRVWQS
+5186 TAYDAAGRVWQS
-5198 TDANNRT
+5198 ADANNRT
-5205 TSYSYDAAGRRLV
+5205 TSYGYDAAGRRLV
-5218 VALPLLQGSSVPSIT
+5218 VVLPLLQGSSAPSIT

-5253 IEHLYDALN
+5253 IEYLYDALN

-5276 NGDGLLGSNEQS
+5276 NGDGLLGTNEQS

-5301 RRVSETDA
+5301 RTVSETDA

-5315 YIYDVLGRLRHVV
+5315 YVYDVLGRLRHVV

-5351 NSHTTSYTYDNAGR
+5351 NNHTTSYTYDNAGR

-5399 YGYDAMDRLRYRV
+5399 YGYDAMNRLRYRV
-5412 PDSSLGEPTVEF
+5412 PDPSMGEPTVEF

-5439 GTTIY
+5439 GTTFY

-5466 YANGSLARTWSS
+5466 YATGSLARTWSS
-5478 NVNGIDTSYAY
+5478 NVSGVDTSYAY

-5516 KQAAYPNAIKHQY
+5516 KSVNYPNAIKHQY

-5547 TIINCWKYHG
+5547 TIINCWKYHS

-5566 EEFDHRTAWYSYD
+5566 EEFDHRTAWYTYD

-5593 QDGKNGNVSYGYDN
+5593 QDGKNGNVSYSYDN

-5616 SLPGIPNQ
+5616 SLSGLVNQ
-5624 TFGYDAN
+5624 SFSYDAN

-5640 ANGNTRIGTTSQPLN
+5640 ANGNTKSAPASQPPV
-5655 LSTPQQVSGTDSY
+5655 TPQQPGAGGSPLNAQQILGTDSY

-5684 TLLYDGDGNRVQE
+5684 TLLYDGDGNRVQQT
-5697 IVNGQTTSYLVDDRN
+5697 VNGQTTTYLVDDRN

-5740 QDQVDPATNSWHAT
+5740 QDQVDPASNNWHAT

-5779 YDAFGTLITATGTT
+5779 FDAFGTLITATGTT
-5793 NNRYRYTGEQFDP
+5793 NNRYLYTGEQFDP
-5806 ALGLYYLRARLL
+5806 NLGLYYLRARLM
-5818 NPLTGRFWTQDS
+5818 NPLTGRFWSMDS
-5830 YQGMNQEPGSLHK
+5830 YEGSESDPASLHK
-5843 YLYATSDPANN
+5843 YLYTSADPANGA
-5854 LDPSG
+5854 DPSG
-5859 RESLAEISIS
+5859 HEI
-5869 TSIRSGLVGMAVG
+5869 TLT
-5882 APFRAY
+5882 
-5888 NAAMQFRAGVDL
+5888 
-5900 GTIAYDASIGV
+5900 GT
-5911 LTDGALGAALPGLG
+5911 
-5925 SFAARFT
+5925 
-5932 PIARAGQLL
+5932 Q
-5941 QRAAGSVWNAT
+5941 
-5952 PFVRGRLIE
+5952 
-5961 EGILGRLPSTL
+5961 
-5972 QAGVKNFPVIDDFFR
+5972 
-5987 GVATSIKS
+5987 
-5995 IDVTAKTYQNT
+5995 VTAAIVGIT
-6006 SSLIYKIMRDAGKL
+6006 
-6020 AAFDGA
+6020 
-6026 EYGGYQVAA
+6026 
-6035 HEVEKRVLVVVVEEG
+6035 
-6050 AVTAEQAEAL
+6050 
-6060 VQATRQARAAYPGV
+6060 AAYAVFSQLVTSQNPRQCLGHRGG
-6074 EIAITPMP
+6074 